1 MSEHYEIIGQAHGEP
16 RPAGC
21 VGVRVHLRL
30 SGCPSRPWSHS
41 LGAHLATEL
50 SGHAAVGHLRININ
64 EIVQGDEIVLEGV
77 EATEA
82 SALAQSLARA
92 VDAANKPATPEPTPA
107 RTRNVTQRDADAIA
121 GKVLSAES
129 EEQSRVEHRQ

>member
-1 MSEHYEIIGQAHGEP
+1 MSEHYQIIGQAHGEP
-16 RPAGC
+16 RPVGR

-30 SGCPSRPWSHS
+30 SGCPGRRWSHT

-77 EATEA
+77 EASEVP
-82 SALAQSLARA
+82 ALAEPLGRA
-92 VDAANKPATPEPTPA
+92 VDAANKAATPEPTRA

-121 GKVLSAES
+121 RKVVVAES